1 MHQIFCFW
9 EFLGAE
15 KYPVWE
21 LCCPVG
27 VPHFLML
34 AITEKLVDG
43 EEGFAGG
50 QVLFCYWTSVLLV
63 YNEHWLI
70 LSFFTTCNGQRTCL
84 WPGLGGLRR
93 MPDSHEKWK
102 CAGRIWDGPWSGDL
116 HLLQN
121 LCSIILMGARDTE
134 SEWTT
139 WHEKR
144 VGVFQGVRYL
154 LLLLWPKHRYAAE
167 KSNCDCKVY
176 MSLKTS
182 CKTCYLKSNC

>member
-1 MHQIFCFW
+1 
-9 EFLGAE
+9 
-15 KYPVWE
+15 
-21 LCCPVG
+21 
-27 VPHFLML
+27 ML

-70 LSFFTTCNGQRTCL
+70 LSFFTTCNGQLTCL

-121 LCSIILMGARDTE
+121 FCSIILIGARDTE

-139 WHEKR
+139 FNTTTADVTEW
-144 VGVFQGVRYL
+144 GYG
-154 LLLLWPKHRYAAE
+154 
-167 KSNCDCKVY
+167 CKVFRARHGRAPPVNTGGKGKCDGEGVDL
-176 MSLKTS
+176 SGIKGLWDS
-182 CKTCYLKSNC
+182 WHV